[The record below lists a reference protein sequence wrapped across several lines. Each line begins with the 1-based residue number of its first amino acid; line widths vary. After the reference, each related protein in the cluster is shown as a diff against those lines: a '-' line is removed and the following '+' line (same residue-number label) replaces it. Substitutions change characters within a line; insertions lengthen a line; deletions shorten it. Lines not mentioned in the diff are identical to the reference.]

1 MGFLE
6 KNKLPRMSNI
16 SDIQQKSIF
25 SRIKQSISHT
35 SNKKKV
41 IMTIGVIIVLLLGIS
56 IYDRYFSHGSPIL
69 NIGGGQLFSGNLSS
83 NSAPEEKKVISQ
95 LDGSLYLQD
104 DAQRHPLA
112 IMIENHPDARP
123 QSGLDKASI
132 VYEAI
137 AEGGITRFMAVY
149 GPNVA
154 TKIGPVRSARTYY
167 LDWALEYDAYYTHV
181 GGNIDALDLIPK
193 IGIKDLDQFR
203 YGDRAFWREPQAG
216 KATEHTMYT
225 NGEKLYEIA
234 SQNKWKDSS
243 FTPMSFKEN
252 PPKES
257 RPATNSISI
266 DFSTDSYKVKWVY
279 NPENN
284 NYDRSMAGS
293 AHFDGVS
300 KSQLI
305 ANNIVI
311 QEVNRT
317 ATVTRIN
324 ENGWTMDTIGSGNA
338 KIVHDGKVT
347 EVTWK
352 KTDRNS
358 RTKFFGKDANEIQ
371 FNPGVTWYEIVPP
384 GTAVT
389 VN

>member
-6 KNKLPRMSNI
+6 KCELPHILDNSEVQH
-16 SDIQQKSIF
+16 SSIF
-25 SRIKQSISHT
+25 FRMKKSLSHT

-41 IMTIGVIIVLLLGIS
+41 VMIIGVIIILLLGIT
-56 IYDRYFSHGSPIL
+56 IYDRYFSKGSPIL
-69 NIGGGQLFSGNLSS
+69 NIGGSQLFSGNLSN
-83 NSAPEEKKVISQ
+83 NSATVEKKVISQ
-95 LDGSLYLQD
+95 LDGNLYLQD
-104 DAQRHPLA
+104 DAQRHSLA

-167 LDWALEYDAYYTHV
+167 LDWALEYDAYYAHV

-193 IGIKDLDQFR
+193 IGVKDLDQFR
-203 YGDRAFWREPQAG
+203 YGDRAFWREPFVG

-234 SQNKWKDSS
+234 SQNKWKDSG

-257 RPATNSISI
+257 RPATNSITI

-284 NYDRSMAGS
+284 NYDRTMAGS
-293 AHFDGVS
+293 VHLDGIS

-311 QEVNRT
+311 QEVNRS

-324 ENGWTMDTIGSGNA
+324 ENGWTMDTVGKGNA
-338 KIVHDGKVT
+338 KIVQDGKVT
-347 EVTWK
+347 EATWK

-358 RTKFFGKDANEIQ
+358 RTKFFGKDGNEIQ